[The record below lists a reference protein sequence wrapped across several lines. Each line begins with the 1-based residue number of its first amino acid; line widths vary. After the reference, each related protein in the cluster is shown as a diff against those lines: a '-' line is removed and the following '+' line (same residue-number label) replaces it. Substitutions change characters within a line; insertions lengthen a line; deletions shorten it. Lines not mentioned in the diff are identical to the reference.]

1 MTLGENKDIVL
12 ALMEE
17 YAPNKLHN
25 SDDDDIPVRLNLV
38 YSTAY
43 EEVAELKKILKT
55 KVLKEITG
63 QTSEGYTKHSLPTM
77 DQLKKVIALDENNIE
92 VEPDYKT
99 VGKKDI
105 YINNESDAQY
115 IIEYYAYPTV
125 ITNETTDDFVLE
137 VDQDAQMLLPYLVV
151 NDLLKSDPS
160 EDYTSFLQ
168 EYQRKREQFDSRR
181 EIPSIVAKDVGGVL

>member
-63 QTSEGYTKHSLPTM
+63 QTSEGYTKYSLPTM
-77 DQLKKVIALDENNIE
+77 YQLKRVIALDENNME

>member
-63 QTSEGYTKHSLPTM
+63 QTSEGYTKYSLPTM
-77 DQLKKVIALDENNIE
+77 YQLKKVIALDENNIE

>member
-63 QTSEGYTKHSLPTM
+63 QTSEGYTKYSLPTM
-77 DQLKKVIALDENNIE
+77 YQLKRVIALDENNIE

>member
-38 YSTAY
+38 YSIAY

-63 QTSEGYTKHSLPTM
+63 QTSEGYTKYSLPTM
-77 DQLKKVIALDENNIE
+77 YQLKKVIALDENNIE

>member
-63 QTSEGYTKHSLPTM
+63 QTSEGYTKYSLPTM
-77 DQLKKVIALDENNIE
+77 YQLKKVIALDENNIE

-151 NDLLKSDPS
+151 NDLLKSTP
-160 EDYTSFLQ
+160 
-168 EYQRKREQFDSRR
+168 
-181 EIPSIVAKDVGGVL
+181 AKFV

>member
-17 YAPNKLHN
+17 YAPNKSHN

-55 KVLKEITG
+55 KILKEITG
-63 QTSEGYTKHSLPTM
+63 QTSEGYTKYSLPTM
-77 DQLKKVIALDENNIE
+77 YQLKKVIALDENNIE

>member
-63 QTSEGYTKHSLPTM
+63 QTSDGYTKYSLPTM
-77 DQLKKVIALDENNIE
+77 YQLKKVIALDENNIE

-168 EYQRKREQFDSRR
+168 EYRRKREQFDSRR
-181 EIPSIVAKDVGGVL
+181 EIPSIIAKDVGGVL

>member
-63 QTSEGYTKHSLPTM
+63 QTSEGYTKYSLPTM
-77 DQLKKVIALDENNIE
+77 YQLKRVIALDENNIE

-181 EIPSIVAKDVGGVL
+181 EIPSSVAKDVGGVL

>member
-63 QTSEGYTKHSLPTM
+63 QTSEGYTKYSLPKM
-77 DQLKKVIALDENNIE
+77 YQLKKVIALDENNIE

>member
-63 QTSEGYTKHSLPTM
+63 QTSEGYTKYSLPTM
-77 DQLKKVIALDENNIE
+77 YQLKRVIALDENNIE

-181 EIPSIVAKDVGGVL
+181 EIPSIIAKDVGGVL

>member
-63 QTSEGYTKHSLPTM
+63 ETSEGYTKYSLPTM
-77 DQLKKVIALDENNIE
+77 YQLKRVIALDENNIE

>member
-55 KVLKEITG
+55 KILKEITG
-63 QTSEGYTKHSLPTM
+63 QTSEGYTKYSLPTM
-77 DQLKKVIALDENNIE
+77 YQLKKVIALDENNIE

-105 YINNESDAQY
+105 YINNESDAEY

-181 EIPSIVAKDVGGVL
+181 EIPSIIAKDVEGVL